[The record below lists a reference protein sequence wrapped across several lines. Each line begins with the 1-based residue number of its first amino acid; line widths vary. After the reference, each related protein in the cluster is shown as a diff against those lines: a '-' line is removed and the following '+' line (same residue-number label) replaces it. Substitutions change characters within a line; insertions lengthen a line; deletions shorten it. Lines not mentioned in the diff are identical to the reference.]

1 MSVREEM
8 RGYLFSSPRITHS
21 IKPVAEAVH
30 PVCLPSKSVS
40 KLYGEESEAGG
51 GLDFS
56 WSQAVPCGFCHR
68 TRPATLRFETTRLLL
83 VTQQPQ
89 IGKIVLRF
97 LKTK

>member
-51 GLDFS
+51 GGLISAGLKPFPADS
-56 WSQAVPCGFCHR
+56 AIEPGLQLCGSK
-68 TRPATLRFETTRLLL
+68 
-83 VTQQPQ
+83 QPDY
-89 IGKIVLRF
+89 F
-97 LKTK
+97 

>member
-21 IKPVAEAVH
+21 IKPVAGAVH

-51 GLDFS
+51 GLISAGLKPFPAGS
-56 WSQAVPCGFCHR
+56 AIEPGLQLCGSK
-68 TRPATLRFETTRLLL
+68 
-83 VTQQPQ
+83 QPDY
-89 IGKIVLRF
+89 F
-97 LKTK
+97 